1 MTENIIIIVLV
12 AVIFAMLFVINHIL
26 GVKEHYRC
34 RVFELT
40 NGEEGSNLVKVVPD
54 LAPPPPPKKPAPE
67 GMFPTR
73 PLLVDWIWTGQEYF
87 SKKAVVAMTKN
98 PNGSI
103 NVILNNGRSINT
115 GLSEDDAKLVL
126 GISYSA
132 TIWDELSYKKKLYGK
147 GDKEEADNV

>member
-1 MTENIIIIVLV
+1 MIENIIIIVLFGIVV
-12 AVIFAMLFVINHIL
+12 ALLFVINHIL

-54 LAPPPPPKKPAPE
+54 MAPPPPPKKPAPE
-67 GMFPTR
+67 GLFPTR
-73 PLLVDWIWTGQEYF
+73 PLLVDWIWTGQEFF

-103 NVILNNGRSINT
+103 NVILNNGMNINT
-115 GLSEDDAKLVL
+115 GLPEDDAKLVL
-126 GISYSA
+126 GISYSVA
-132 TIWDELSYKKKLYGK
+132 IWDELSYKKKLYGK
-147 GDKEEADNV
+147 GEKKAENP

>member
-1 MTENIIIIVLV
+1 MIENIIIIVLFGIVV
-12 AVIFAMLFVINHIL
+12 ALLFVINHIL

-40 NGEEGSNLVKVVPD
+40 NGEEGSNLVTVVPD

-67 GMFPTR
+67 GLFPTR
-73 PLLVDWIWTGQEYF
+73 PLLVDWIWTGQEFF

-115 GLSEDDAKLVL
+115 GLPEDDAKLVL

-147 GDKEEADNV
+147 GEKKDE

>member
-1 MTENIIIIVLV
+1 MIENIIIIALF
-12 AVIFAMLFVINHIL
+12 AVIVGLLFVINHII

-54 LAPPPPPKKPAPE
+54 MAPPPPPKEPAPE
-67 GMFPTR
+67 GLFPTR

-103 NVILNNGRSINT
+103 NVILVNGRTINT
-115 GLSEDDAKLVL
+115 GLPEDDAKLVL

-147 GDKEEADNV
+147 GDKEE

>member
-1 MTENIIIIVLV
+1 MIENIIIIVLFGIVV
-12 AVIFAMLFVINHIL
+12 ALLFVINHIL

-54 LAPPPPPKKPAPE
+54 LASPPPPKKPAPE
-67 GMFPTR
+67 GLFPTR
-73 PLLVDWIWTGQEYF
+73 PLLVDWIWTGQEFF

-115 GLSEDDAKLVL
+115 GLPEDDAKLVL

-147 GDKEEADNV
+147 GEKKDE

>member
-1 MTENIIIIVLV
+1 MIENIIIIVLFGIVV
-12 AVIFAMLFVINHIL
+12 ALLFVINHIL

-40 NGEEGSNLVKVVPD
+40 NGEEGSNLVTVVPD

-67 GMFPTR
+67 GLFPTR
-73 PLLVDWIWTGQEYF
+73 PLLVDWIWTGQEFF

-115 GLSEDDAKLVL
+115 GLPEDDAKLVL

-147 GDKEEADNV
+147 GEKKAENP

>member
-1 MTENIIIIVLV
+1 MIENIIIIVLFGIVV
-12 AVIFAMLFVINHIL
+12 ALLFVINHIL

-40 NGEEGSNLVKVVPD
+40 NGEEGSNLVTVVPD

-73 PLLVDWIWTGQEYF
+73 PLLVDWIWTGQEFF

-115 GLSEDDAKLVL
+115 GLPEDDAKLVL

-147 GDKEEADNV
+147 GEKKDE

>member
-1 MTENIIIIVLV
+1 MIENIIIIVLFGIVV
-12 AVIFAMLFVINHIL
+12 ALLFVINHIL

-40 NGEEGSNLVKVVPD
+40 NGEEGSNLVTVVPG

-67 GMFPTR
+67 GLFPTR
-73 PLLVDWIWTGQEYF
+73 PLLVDWIWTGQEFF

-115 GLSEDDAKLVL
+115 GLPEDDAKLVL

-147 GDKEEADNV
+147 GEKKDE

>member
-1 MTENIIIIVLV
+1 MIENIIIIVLFGIVV
-12 AVIFAMLFVINHIL
+12 ALLFVINHIL

-34 RVFELT
+34 RVFDLT
-40 NGEEGSNLVKVVPD
+40 DGKEGSNLVKVVPTTP
-54 LAPPPPPKKPAPE
+54 PPPPPKKPAPE
-67 GMFPTR
+67 GLFPTR
-73 PLLVDWIWTGQEYF
+73 PLLVDWIWTGQEFF

-115 GLSEDDAKLVL
+115 GLPEDDAKLVL

-147 GDKEEADNV
+147 GEKKGE

>member
-1 MTENIIIIVLV
+1 MIENIIIIVLFGIVV
-12 AVIFAMLFVINHIL
+12 ALLFVINHIL

-40 NGEEGSNLVKVVPD
+40 NGEEGSNLVTVVPD

-67 GMFPTR
+67 GLFPTR
-73 PLLVDWIWTGQEYF
+73 PLLVDWIWTGQEFF

-115 GLSEDDAKLVL
+115 GLPEDDAKLVL

-132 TIWDELSYKKKLYGK
+132 TIWDELSYKKKLYCK
-147 GDKEEADNV
+147 GEKKDE

>member
-1 MTENIIIIVLV
+1 MIENIIIIVLFGIIV
-12 AVIFAMLFVINHIL
+12 ALLFVINHIL

-40 NGEEGSNLVKVVPD
+40 NGEEGSNLVTVVPD

-67 GMFPTR
+67 GLFPTR
-73 PLLVDWIWTGQEYF
+73 PLLVDWIWTGQEFF

-115 GLSEDDAKLVL
+115 GLPEDDAKLVL

-147 GDKEEADNV
+147 GEKKDE

>member
-1 MTENIIIIVLV
+1 MIENIIIIVLFGI
-12 AVIFAMLFVINHIL
+12 VIALLFVINHIL

-40 NGEEGSNLVKVVPD
+40 NGEEGSNLVTVVPD

-67 GMFPTR
+67 GLFPTR
-73 PLLVDWIWTGQEYF
+73 PLLVDWIWTGQEFF

-115 GLSEDDAKLVL
+115 GLPEDDAKLVL

-147 GDKEEADNV
+147 GEKKDE

>member
-1 MTENIIIIVLV
+1 MIENIIIIVLFGIVV
-12 AVIFAMLFVINHIL
+12 ALLFVINHIL

-40 NGEEGSNLVKVVPD
+40 NGEEGSNLVTVVPD

-67 GMFPTR
+67 GLFPTR
-73 PLLVDWIWTGQEYF
+73 PLLVDWIWTGQEFF

-115 GLSEDDAKLVL
+115 GLPEDDAKLVL

-147 GDKEEADNV
+147 GEKKGE

>member
-1 MTENIIIIVLV
+1 MNENIIIIVLFGIVV
-12 AVIFAMLFVINHIL
+12 ALLFVINHIL

-40 NGEEGSNLVKVVPD
+40 NGEEGSNLVTVVPD

-67 GMFPTR
+67 GLFPTR
-73 PLLVDWIWTGQEYF
+73 PLLVDWIWTGQEFF

-115 GLSEDDAKLVL
+115 GLPEDDAKLVL

-147 GDKEEADNV
+147 GEKKDE

>member
-1 MTENIIIIVLV
+1 MIENIIIIVLFGIVV
-12 AVIFAMLFVINHIL
+12 ALLFVINHIL

-40 NGEEGSNLVKVVPD
+40 NGEEGSNLVTVVPD

-67 GMFPTR
+67 GLFPTR
-73 PLLVDWIWTGQEYF
+73 PLLVDWIWTGQEFF

-115 GLSEDDAKLVL
+115 GLPEDDAKLVL

-132 TIWDELSYKKKLYGK
+132 AIWDELSYKKKLYGK
-147 GDKEEADNV
+147 GEKKDE

>member
-1 MTENIIIIVLV
+1 MIENIIIIVLFGIVV
-12 AVIFAMLFVINHIL
+12 ALLFVINHIL

-40 NGEEGSNLVKVVPD
+40 NGKEGSNLVTVVPD

-67 GMFPTR
+67 GLFPTR
-73 PLLVDWIWTGQEYF
+73 PLLVDWIWTGQEFF

-115 GLSEDDAKLVL
+115 GLPEDDAKLVL

-147 GDKEEADNV
+147 GEKKDE

>member
-1 MTENIIIIVLV
+1 MIDNIIIIVLFGIVV
-12 AVIFAMLFVINHIL
+12 ALLFVINHIL

-40 NGEEGSNLVKVVPD
+40 HGEEGSNLVTVVPD

-67 GMFPTR
+67 GLFPTR
-73 PLLVDWIWTGQEYF
+73 PLLVDWIWTGQEFF

-115 GLSEDDAKLVL
+115 GLPEDDAKLVL

-147 GDKEEADNV
+147 GEKKAENP

>member
-1 MTENIIIIVLV
+1 MIENIIIIVL
-12 AVIFAMLFVINHIL
+12 FAAIIGLLFVINHIL

-34 RVFELT
+34 RVIERT

-54 LAPPPPPKKPAPE
+54 RAPPPPPKNPAPE
-67 GMFPTR
+67 GLFPKR

-103 NVILNNGRSINT
+103 NVILNNGMSINT
-115 GLSEDDAKLVL
+115 GLPEDDAKLVL
-126 GISYSA
+126 GISYSVA
-132 TIWDELSYKKKLYGK
+132 IWDELSYKKKLYGK
-147 GDKEEADNV
+147 GDN

>member
-1 MTENIIIIVLV
+1 MIENIIIIVLFGIVV
-12 AVIFAMLFVINHIL
+12 ALLFVINHIL
-26 GVKEHYRC
+26 EVKEHYRC

-40 NGEEGSNLVKVVPD
+40 SGEEGSNLVTVVPD

-67 GMFPTR
+67 GLFPTR
-73 PLLVDWIWTGQEYF
+73 PLLVDWIWTGQEFF

-115 GLSEDDAKLVL
+115 GLPEDDAKLVL

-147 GDKEEADNV
+147 GEKKGE

>member
-1 MTENIIIIVLV
+1 MIENIIIIVLFGIVV
-12 AVIFAMLFVINHIL
+12 ALLFVINHIL

-54 LAPPPPPKKPAPE
+54 MAPPPPPKNPAPE
-67 GMFPTR
+67 DLFPKR
-73 PLLVDWIWTGQEYF
+73 PLLVDWIWTGQEFF

-115 GLSEDDAKLVL
+115 GLPEDDAKLVL

-147 GDKEEADNV
+147 GEKKAENP

>member
-1 MTENIIIIVLV
+1 MIENIIIIVLFGIVV
-12 AVIFAMLFVINHIL
+12 ALLFVINHIL

-40 NGEEGSNLVKVVPD
+40 NGEEGSNLVTVVPD

-67 GMFPTR
+67 GLFPTR
-73 PLLVDWIWTGQEYF
+73 PLLVDWIWTGQEFF

-115 GLSEDDAKLVL
+115 GLPEDDAKLVL

-147 GDKEEADNV
+147 GEKNHE

>member
-1 MTENIIIIVLV
+1 MIENIIIIVLFGIVV
-12 AVIFAMLFVINHIL
+12 ALLFVINHIL

-34 RVFELT
+34 RVSELT
-40 NGEEGSNLVKVVPD
+40 HGEEGSNLVTVVPD

-67 GMFPTR
+67 GLFPTR
-73 PLLVDWIWTGQEYF
+73 PLLVDWIWTGQEFF

-115 GLSEDDAKLVL
+115 GLPEDDAKLVL

-147 GDKEEADNV
+147 GEKKAENP